1 MRTRA
6 ALTSVVVPAALTLLL
21 AACGGGGAIEGVEEF
36 GKQDQGHAN
45 GTLSYAQAPPVGGQH
60 NPQWMNCGVYD
71 QQVPI
76 EYAVHSMEHGAVW
89 IAYQPNLAEA
99 DIERLRALARDRS
112 NVLLS
117 PYTYGGLERPI
128 TAVAWSVRL
137 QTDKSD
143 DPRLA
148 SFADKY
154 AKGPT
159 TPEPG
164 APCSGSFGS
173 PVE

>member
-1 MRTRA
+1 MKPRP
-6 ALTSVVVPAALTLLL
+6 ALMTLAPAALAFAL
-21 AACGGGGAIEGVEEF
+21 AACGGGGGTIEGVEEF
-36 GKQDQGHAN
+36 GKQDQGHAT
-45 GTLSYAQAPPVGGQH
+45 GTLSYPQVPPVGGQH

-89 IAYQPNLAEA
+89 IAYQPDLAAA
-99 DIERLRALARDRS
+99 DVERLRALVRGRS

-117 PYTYGGLERPI
+117 PYTYGSLDKPVA
-128 TAVAWSVRL
+128 AVAWSVRL
-137 QTDKSD
+137 QTDRPD

-148 SFADKY
+148 RFIEKY